1 MVKDLKVV
9 FGKGPGGQP
18 VPNDADGRAPMW
30 KKKSIFWDLPY
41 WKDLEVRSSIDVMH
55 VTKNLCVNLLGF
67 LGVYGKTKDTP
78 EAREDLQ
85 RLHEKDGMPPKQYKG
100 PASYALTKEEK
111 EIFFE
116 CLLSMKVPTGFSSN
130 IKGIIN
136 MPEKK
141 FQNLKSHDCHV
152 IMTQLLPVALRG
164 LLPENVRLAIVKLCA
179 FLNAISQKV
188 IDPEIIP
195 RLRSDVAQCL
205 VSFELV
211 FPPSFFNIMTHVLV
225 HLVDEI
231 VILGPVFLHNMF
243 PFERFMGVLK
253 KYVRNR
259 ARPEGSISMGHQTE
273 DVIGFCVDFI
283 PGLKKI
289 GLPKSRYEGRLTGKG
304 TLGRDSI
311 ICRDGYSWSQ
321 AHYTVL
327 QNSTLVTPYV
337 DEHKNSL
344 RSKHPEQCDDW
355 ITCEHIR
362 TFSSWLETR
371 LRGDNTV
378 SDELYSLSRGP
389 SSTVLTYK
397 GYEINGNTF
406 YTIAQDKKSTNQNS
420 GVRFDAATENGQK
433 VTYYGYIE
441 EIWELDYGPS
451 FKVPLFRCKWFK
463 LTGGGVKVDEQYGMT
478 MVDFNNLGYL
488 DEPFVLAKDVAQVFY
503 VKDMSSKPRKRKD
516 KKTISTS
523 CDDPKRHIVLLGK
536 RNIVGVEDKTD
547 MSEDYN
553 MFGEIPL
560 FKVNTDPSIKLNDE
574 DAPWIRHNRKQAGTQ
589 GKN

>member
-1 MVKDLKVV
+1 MEKLIIKNFGPISDIEIELKKYVV
-9 FGKGPGGQP
+9 LIGDTSTGKSVIAKLICIFQDCLFLGIE
-18 VPNDADGRAPMW
+18 NIEDFR
-30 KKKSIFWDLPY
+30 KKIKEYNIPY
-41 WKDLEVRSSIDVMH
+41 LNESSQLEYYLGDCFIKIE
-55 VTKNLCVNLLGF
+55 KNLLESDKIIDN
-67 LGVYGKTKDTP
+67 GV
-78 EAREDLQ
+78 
-85 RLHEKDGMPPKQYKG
+85 
-100 PASYALTKEEK
+100 
-111 EIFFE
+111 
-116 CLLSMKVPTGFSSN
+116 

-136 MPEKK
+136 IAEKN
-141 FQNLKSHDCHV
+141 FQNIKSHDYHV

-283 PGLKKI
+283 PGLNKI

-355 ITCEHIR
+355 ITCDTSGLSAVGWKHVSEVTTLFVMSCTCCPGDHLR
-362 TFSSWLETR
+362 LLRFGKDTR
-371 LRGDNTV
+371 
-378 SDELYSLSRGP
+378 
-389 SSTVLTYK
+389 
-397 GYEINGNTF
+397 
-406 YTIAQDKKSTNQNS
+406 
-420 GVRFDAATENGQK
+420 
-433 VTYYGYIE
+433 
-441 EIWELDYGPS
+441 
-451 FKVPLFRCKWFK
+451 
-463 LTGGGVKVDEQYGMT
+463 
-478 MVDFNNLGYL
+478 
-488 DEPFVLAKDVAQVFY
+488 
-503 VKDMSSKPRKRKD
+503 
-516 KKTISTS
+516 
-523 CDDPKRHIVLLGK
+523 
-536 RNIVGVEDKTD
+536 
-547 MSEDYN
+547 
-553 MFGEIPL
+553 
-560 FKVNTDPSIKLNDE
+560 
-574 DAPWIRHNRKQAGTQ
+574 
-589 GKN
+589 

>member
-1 MVKDLKVV
+1 
-9 FGKGPGGQP
+9 
-18 VPNDADGRAPMW
+18 
-30 KKKSIFWDLPY
+30 
-41 WKDLEVRSSIDVMH
+41 MH

-78 EAREDLQ
+78 EAREDQQ
-85 RLHEKDGMPPKQYKG
+85 RMHGKDGIHQG
-100 PASYALTKEEK
+100 QASYALTKEEK

-116 CLLSMKVPTGFSSN
+116 CLLSMKVLLGFSSN

-136 MPEKK
+136 MVEEK

-164 LLPENVRLAIVKLCA
+164 LLPEIIRLAIVKLCA

-188 IDPEIIP
+188 IDPEILP

-211 FPPSFFNIMTHVLV
+211 FSLSFFNIMTHVLV

-231 VILGPVFLHNMF
+231 VVLGSVFLHNMF

-253 KYVRNR
+253 KYVRNH
-259 ARPEGSISMGHQTE
+259 ARPEGSISLGHQTE

-289 GLPKSRYEGRLTGKG
+289 GLPQSRYEERLTGNG
-304 TLGRDSI
+304 TLGGDSI
-311 ICRDGYSWSQ
+311 ICRDGHSWSQ

-337 DEHKNSL
+337 DEHKNIL

-362 TFSSWLETR
+362 NFGSWLQTH

-378 SDELYSLSRGP
+378 SDELYSLARGP

-406 YTIAQDKKSTNQNS
+406 YTIAQDQKSTNQNS
-420 GVRFDAATENGQK
+420 GVRFDAVTKRGK
-433 VTYYGYIE
+433 DTYYGYIVD
-441 EIWELDYGPS
+441 IWELDYGHD
-451 FKVPLFRCKWFK
+451 FKVPLFQYKWVN
-463 LTGGGVKVDEQYGMT
+463 LSGGGVQVDPQYEMKT
-478 MVDFNNLGYL
+478 VDLNNLGYI
-488 DEPFVLAKDVAQVFY
+488 DEPFVLANDVAQVFY
-503 VKDMSSKPRKRKD
+503 VKDMSTKPRKRKD
-516 KKTISTS
+516 KEANTS
-523 CDDPKRHIVLLGK
+523 YDEPKRHIVLSGK
-536 RNIVGVEDKTD
+536 RDIVGVEGKTN
-547 MSEDYN
+547 MSEDYEK
-553 MFGEIPL
+553 FHEIPP
-560 FKVNTDPSIKLNDE
+560 FKVKADPSTLLNFIIHGYG
-574 DAPWIRHNRKQAGTQ
+574 AISKGQKRRKSEYFLSTTIMMMPLI
-589 GKN
+589 